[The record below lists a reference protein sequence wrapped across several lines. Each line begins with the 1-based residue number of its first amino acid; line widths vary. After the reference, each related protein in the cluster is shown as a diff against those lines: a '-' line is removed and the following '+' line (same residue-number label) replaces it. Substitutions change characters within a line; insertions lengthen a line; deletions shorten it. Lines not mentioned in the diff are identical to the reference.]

1 MTAPT
6 HSRLL
11 VNWRAAGQRL
21 GAPPQNV
28 AVGDAIDVLVGALAA
43 LPEAE
48 HAVWLAGLLEA
59 MEVAGLPGIEQT
71 MDDLSELIAWRMVK
85 GEW

>member
-1 MTAPT
+1 MTAPAR
-6 HSRLL
+6 SRLL
-11 VNWRAAGQRL
+11 ANWRAAGERL
-21 GAPPQNV
+21 CAPPQNV
-28 AVGDAIDVLVGALAA
+28 AVGEAVDALVDALAT

-48 HAVWLAGLLEA
+48 HAVWLAGLVEA
-59 MEVAGLPGIEQT
+59 MEIAGLPGIEQT